1 MSKYTVEVKLEAV
14 ERYLTG
20 NQSYKTIAES
30 IGAAKSQVITWV
42 KLFEAQGEHGFQ
54 KDDYTSY
61 SSAFKLDVLNFMI
74 KTGASLRET
83 ASTFN
88 ISSPSTVYKWE
99 QLLKTKGMDALE
111 PKKKGRPSMKKETKK
126 IISPTFTPAEDSV
139 EALQAKVER
148 LEMENAYLKK
158 LNALVQ
164 TQEKITNKIKA
175 QVIFE
180 LKGQYEVVDLVEV
193 ADIPRSTYYYWEKR
207 LDQVDKY
214 EAGKEAIKIIYHEHK
229 GRYGYR
235 RIAKELQKYGFTHDP
250 KTINRLMNEIGL
262 KCEVRM
268 KKYRSY
274 KGNVGKIAPN
284 VLQRDFKAE
293 KMNQKWVTDVTEF
306 HLFGEKRYLSPV
318 LDLCN
323 GEIIAYKVMNRPVY
337 QLVGD
342 MLDEAVQRLQP
353 GDEVILHSDQGW
365 HYQMKKYQQTLQAH
379 QITQSMSRKGNC
391 LDNAVIE
398 NFFGLLKSELLYLQE
413 FESMAHFEKELEEY
427 MDYYNHKRMKAK
439 LKDLSPVEYRT
450 QILEAA

>member
-1 MSKYTVEVKLEAV
+1 MSKYTVEVKLQAV

-20 NQSYKTIAES
+20 NESYKVIAES
-30 IGAAKSQVITWV
+30 IAADKSLVITWV
-42 KLFEAQGEHGFQ
+42 KLFEAQDENGF
-54 KDDYTSY
+54 KKSYTSY
-61 SSAFKLDVLNFMI
+61 SVRFKLDVLNFMNE
-74 KTGASLRET
+74 TGASLRET

-88 ISSPSTVYKWE
+88 ISSPSIVYQWK
-99 QLLKTKGMDALE
+99 QLLITKGLDALE
-111 PKKKGRPSMKKETKK
+111 SKKKGRPSMKKEVKK
-126 IISPTFTPAEDSV
+126 VESKKTISSEGSV
-139 EALQAKVER
+139 EALQAKIEL
-148 LEMENAYLKK
+148 LEMENAYFKK
-158 LNALVQ
+158 VERFSSG
-164 TQEKITNKIKA
+164 TRKITNKIKA

-180 LKGQYEVVDLVEV
+180 LKEQYEVVDLVKV
-193 ADIPRSTYYYWEKR
+193 AGIPRSTYYYWENR
-207 LDQVDKY
+207 LDPVDKY
-214 EAGKEAIKIIYHEHK
+214 ESVKEAIKHIFHEHK

-235 RIAKELQKYGFTHDP
+235 RITKELRKYGFRHDP

-262 KCEVRM
+262 KCMVRM

-274 KGNVGKIAPN
+274 KGNVGNIAPN
-284 VLQRDFKAE
+284 VLQRDFKAD

-323 GEIIAYKVMNRPVY
+323 GEIIAYKVMNRPLY
-337 QLVGD
+337 LLVGD

-365 HYQMKKYQQTLQAH
+365 HYQMRKYQKTLQEH

-413 FESMAHFEKELEEY
+413 FESMVHFEKELEEY
-427 MDYYNHKRMKAK
+427 LEYYNHKRMKAK